1 MNDEP
6 DLHYHSSALYQHN
19 TEHNRRFLPDL
30 LALHNRAKGEHNSPM
45 PSEKNSTF
53 CQHDNRF
60 FFHPSILSVV
70 TYNRNINTVM

>member
-6 DLHYHSSALYQHN
+6 DLHSSALYQHN
-19 TEHNRRFLPDL
+19 TEHNRRFLPAML
-30 LALHNRAKGEHNSPM
+30 EEHNRAKGEHNLPM

-53 CQHDNRF
+53 CQHDNS

-70 TYNRNINTVM
+70 TYN